1 MVHDGPKLIA
11 PMLFL
16 GQSYPEKLC
25 SISFEEVSGNPIP
38 HQIEPRDRVRV
49 SYNFGIGLG

>member
-1 MVHDGPKLIA
+1 
-11 PMLFL
+11 MLFL